1 MDFGDPWADGQQQ
14 LVDIVISAW
23 ARENAWPLFQY
34 VQQKMAEKHLDAAG
48 VMATFPILGSLHGG
62 GYCDVIY
69 DRTPPAPRE
78 DGQVKLAVSALARHT
93 FGKEAASMF
102 VAALKMAAR
111 RRVSTTYSPTKITD
125 VFVTRDELC
134 AEWRWEP
141 LLVGPLRGVL
151 ESEWPPG
158 IEAFHGNPAENWSFK
173 VGADARQYIN
183 LTMDR
188 YLELVRQ
195 RFTVA
200 TNHPT
205 PLLSLNKTQEGTAV
219 DTGNVFIVHGHD
231 EEAKH
236 EVARTIHRLTNR
248 QPIILDEQRSG
259 GDTVIEKF
267 EKYGGSATFAVVLLT
282 PDDMGCKRDGVMMPR
297 ARQNVV
303 FELGYFFAKL
313 GRGRVVGLTKGE
325 VDLPSDVAG
334 VVYIAMAHKDWSTR
348 LGREMKHFPDL
359 SVDLNRLL

>member
-1 MDFGDPWADGQQQ
+1 MDFGEPWTAGQQQ
-14 LVDIVISAW
+14 LVNVVISAW

-34 VQQKMAEKHLDAAG
+34 VQQEMPEHLDAAG

-78 DGQVKLAVSALARHT
+78 DGQVKLAVSALARHA
-93 FGKEAASMF
+93 FGEQAVLMF
-102 VAALKMAAR
+102 VAALKTAAR
-111 RRVSTTYSPTKITD
+111 RRMSTTYSPTRITD
-125 VFVTRDELC
+125 VLVTRDELC

-141 LLVGPLRGVL
+141 ILVGPLRGVL

-173 VGADARQYIN
+173 VGADARQYID
-183 LTMDR
+183 LTVDG

-205 PLLSLNKTQEGTAV
+205 SLLSLNKTQEGAAV

-231 EEAKH
+231 EAAKH
-236 EVARTIHRLTNR
+236 EVARTIQRLTNR

-267 EKYGGSATFAVVLLT
+267 EKYGDSASFAVVLLT
-282 PDDMGCKRDGVMMPR
+282 PDDTGGKPDGAMMPR

-313 GRGRVVGLTKGE
+313 GRERVVGLTKG
-325 VDLPSDVAG
+325 VDLPSDIAG
-334 VVYIAMAHKDWSTR
+334 VVYISMEDKDWPTR

-359 SVDLNRLL
+359 GVDLNRL